1 MHGLTQRTG
10 YAKRLMSIYA
20 QPAKQEHVVIEGV
33 NQMIDRELPL
43 VELHRHLDGSIRL
56 ETILDLA
63 DQHGIELPATDVA
76 GLAPYIHVDE
86 SAPGL
91 MAFLERFEHMTAV
104 LVDADACRRVAYE
117 NVEDANSEGIDY
129 IELRYSPMFMAKSHG
144 MDPAEVMEACADG
157 VRAAERDTGLH
168 ANIIGILSRTY
179 GVETCMKELDAILAH
194 RDHIVGVD
202 LAGDELRYPAHL
214 FKAHFKRVR
223 DTGLHVT
230 VHAGEADG
238 PQSVWS
244 AIEDLGAE
252 RIGHGFRAIEDPALV
267 EYLAKHE
274 IGLEVCPTSNLHTST
289 VNSYVDHPVKS
300 LAERGVR
307 FCLNTDDPGISA
319 IDIEHEY
326 AVAAPATGLSG
337 EQILQSQLDGL
348 EMAFLSKE
356 EKSDLQF
363 KAS

>member
-1 MHGLTQRTG
+1 M
-10 YAKRLMSIYA
+10 
-20 QPAKQEHVVIEGV
+20 
-33 NQMIDRELPL
+33 

-56 ETILDLA
+56 ETILELA
-63 DQHGIELPATDVA
+63 DQHGIALPAKDVA

-86 SAPGL
+86 STPGL

-117 NVEDANSEGIDY
+117 NVEDARSEGIDY
-129 IELRYSPMFMAKSHG
+129 IELRYSPWFMAKSHG

-157 VRAAERDTGLH
+157 VRAAERDCGVR

-202 LAGDELRYPAHL
+202 LAGDEFRYPARL
-214 FKAHFKRVR
+214 FKDHFTRVR
-223 DTGLHVT
+223 DAGLRVT
-230 VHAGEADG
+230 IHAGEADG
-238 PQSVWS
+238 PKSVWS

-267 EYLAKHE
+267 EYLADRG

-289 VNSYVDHPVKS
+289 VESYIEHPVS
-300 LAERGVR
+300 ALAEQGVK

-326 AVAAPATGLSG
+326 TVAAPATGLSG
-337 EQILQSQLDGL
+337 EQIRQSQLDGL
-348 EMAFLSKE
+348 KMAFLSEGDKTGLKNE
-356 EKSDLQF
+356 VAQRSSL
-363 KAS
+363 